1 MTQPGTASQ
10 SSLVGSI
17 IDNKVRLEAIL
28 GQGGMGA
35 VYRGR
40 HLLLGR
46 TVAVKVLRPEIL
58 TVEGSLERFFREA
71 RTAAATEHPNI
82 VTVYDFGKLPDG
94 GAYLILEFVEGKGL
108 RHILL
113 EQGALPPS
121 LALPILREVCAAVE
135 FAHRRNIIH
144 RDLKPD
150 NIMLKRRDDG
160 SATVKVLD
168 FGLAKTVEE
177 AETSSSI
184 TRTGELVGTPAYMSP
199 EHCSGEDLD
208 ARSDLYSLAVI
219 AYEMLVGQPPFRGRV
234 AAILTA
240 QIQKPPT
247 PLRDLNPNVPPVLE
261 EAVMAALA
269 KKPSDRP
276 DSVAEWWDRLEA
288 AYAAAYGAKPS
299 PVIPLSLPTP
309 VPFKADDTAP
319 APEVNPPR
327 GTTLQKSGLQPA
339 ASSSDSLEGTAV
351 FGKPPDTN
359 GQTSPSASR
368 LSQVS
373 APSTPKVST
382 GTLPIGAAFTPA
394 PEMVTAQTVTTAKAS
409 EPRLKPVQWL
419 GIVGGISAA
428 LVIGGLAATSWLRPA
443 TPVTSPVEKPAP
455 VPPPVT
461 AEPPLALTPAVSP
474 SEETTPTTPL
484 SPTPTPASPPTETT
498 PAVSPT
504 AVPPTRRPT
513 PAEKARDEAVRIP
526 RSTPDESRNLPAPV
540 ARPTQ
545 PPAETP
551 APPPSRPAEEA
562 TRTEPPPTPRPQ
574 PNPGTTRTPRT
585 EERQAEKREEKRE
598 KRRFWEV
605 WKILRGK
612 DDKDKDKDKRRP
624 RD

>member
-1 MTQPGTASQ
+1 MPQPDTASE

-40 HLLLGR
+40 HLLLER

-113 EQGALPPS
+113 EQGVLPPP

-160 SATVKVLD
+160 STTVKVLD
-168 FGLAKTVEE
+168 FGLAKTLEE

-247 PLRDLNPNVPPVLE
+247 PLREVNPDLPPALE
-261 EAVMAALA
+261 EAVLVALA

-276 DSVAEWWDRLEA
+276 ASVAEWWNRLEA
-288 AYAAAYGAKPS
+288 AYVAAYGAKPS
-299 PVIPLSLPTP
+299 PTIPLSLPAP
-309 VPFKADDTAP
+309 APFKAPDGNIAP
-319 APEVNPPR
+319 AQEVRPSR
-327 GTTLQKSGLQPA
+327 EATLQNNSLQSAGA
-339 ASSSDSLEGTAV
+339 AQVSMEGTAV
-351 FGKPPDTN
+351 FGKPSDTN
-359 GQTSPSASR
+359 EQAAPLSSH
-368 LSQVS
+368 LSQAA
-373 APSTPKVST
+373 APPTPRAGT
-382 GTLPIGAAFTPA
+382 GTLAIGAAFTPA
-394 PEMVTAQTVTTAKAS
+394 PEMVTAQTVIAAKAS
-409 EPRLKPVQWL
+409 EPRSKLVQRL
-419 GIVGGISAA
+419 GIVGGISAV
-428 LVIGGLAATSWLRPA
+428 LLLGVLAATSWLRSAAPVTPPLEKPVVTPPAATEPPPATTPA
-443 TPVTSPVEKPAP
+443 TPPSAGIAPTAPPSLSPVPAD
-455 VPPPVT
+455 PPVET
-461 AEPPLALTPAVSP
+461 APAASPVVSP
-474 SEETTPTTPL
+474 
-484 SPTPTPASPPTETT
+484 PA
-498 PAVSPT
+498 
-504 AVPPTRRPT
+504 RRPT
-513 PAEKARDEAVRIP
+513 PAAERVRDEAARPP
-526 RSTPDESRNLPAPV
+526 RSKPDENSSLPAPV
-540 ARPTQ
+540 ARPAQ

-551 APPPSRPAEEA
+551 APPPSRPPVET
-562 TRTEPPPTPRPQ
+562 TRTEPPPTPRAEPSS
-574 PNPGTTRTPRT
+574 GSTRAPRA
-585 EERQAEKREEKRE
+585 EERQAERREEKRE

-612 DDKDKDKDKRRP
+612 DDKDKRRP

>member
-1 MTQPGTASQ
+1 MPQPDTASE

-40 HLLLGR
+40 HLLLER

-113 EQGALPPS
+113 EQGVLPPP

-160 SATVKVLD
+160 STTVKVLD
-168 FGLAKTVEE
+168 FGLAKTLEE

-247 PLRDLNPNVPPVLE
+247 PLREVNPDLPPALE
-261 EAVMAALA
+261 EAVLVALA

-276 DSVAEWWDRLEA
+276 ASVAEWWNRLEA
-288 AYAAAYGAKPS
+288 AYVAAYGAKPS
-299 PVIPLSLPTP
+299 PTIPLSLPAP
-309 VPFKADDTAP
+309 APFKAPDGNIAP
-319 APEVNPPR
+319 AQEVRPSR
-327 GTTLQKSGLQPA
+327 EATLQNNSLQSAGA
-339 ASSSDSLEGTAV
+339 AQVSMEGTAV
-351 FGKPPDTN
+351 FGKLPDTN
-359 GQTSPSASR
+359 EQAAPLSSH
-368 LSQVS
+368 LSQAAV
-373 APSTPKVST
+373 PPTPRAGT
-382 GTLPIGAAFTPA
+382 GTLAIGALSTPA
-394 PEMVTAQTVTTAKAS
+394 PDVVTVQTVATSTPP
-409 EPRLKPVQWL
+409 EPQPKRFQRL
-419 GIVGGISAA
+419 GIVGGISAVL
-428 LVIGGLAATSWLRPA
+428 LVGGLVATSWMRPTA
-443 TPVTSPVEKPAP
+443 PVTSPVERPA
-455 VPPPVT
+455 VTAPPVT
-461 AEPPLALTPAVSP
+461 DGPSPDTSPAANPSGENHSAASSP
-474 SEETTPTTPL
+474 S
-484 SPTPTPASPPTETT
+484 ATT
-498 PAVSPT
+498 PANPPGETVPAAPPATTPAARRSPT
-504 AVPPTRRPT
+504 TN
-513 PAEKARDEAVRIP
+513 KARNEA
-526 RSTPDESRNLPAPV
+526 EA
-540 ARPTQ
+540 ARPPQ

-551 APPPSRPAEEA
+551 APPPSRPPAEA
-562 TRTEPPPTPRPQ
+562 TRTEPPSTPRPQ
-574 PNPGTTRTPRT
+574 PGPGTARAPRA
-585 EERQAEKREEKRE
+585 EQRQAERREERRE
-598 KRRFWEV
+598 KRRFWEI
-605 WKILRGK
+605 WKIGRDK
-612 DDKDKDKDKRRP
+612 DDKDKDKRRP

>member
-1 MTQPGTASQ
+1 MTQPGTASP

-108 RHILL
+108 RHILM

-168 FGLAKTVEE
+168 FGLAKTVED

-219 AYEMLVGQPPFRGRV
+219 AYEMLVGQPPFRGRI

-247 PLRDLNPNVPPVLE
+247 PMRELNPNVPLVLE
-261 EAVMAALA
+261 EAVLMALA

-276 DSVAEWWDRLEA
+276 DSVAEWWNRLEA
-288 AYAAAYGAKPS
+288 AYVAAYGAKPS
-299 PVIPLSLPTP
+299 PTIPLSLPAP
-309 VPFKADDTAP
+309 APFKAPDGDITP
-319 APEVNPPR
+319 VREVRPSQEA
-327 GTTLQKSGLQPA
+327 TLQGNSLQPA
-339 ASSSDSLEGTAV
+339 GAAPASMGGTAV
-351 FGKPPDTN
+351 FGKPSDTN
-359 GQTSPSASR
+359 GQASPSSSH
-368 LSQVS
+368 LSQAA
-373 APSTPKVST
+373 APPTPRVGT
-382 GTLPIGAAFTPA
+382 GTLAIGAGPTPA
-394 PEMVTAQTVTTAKAS
+394 PEMITVQTVVTARNS
-409 EPRLKPVQWL
+409 EPQPKRFQRL
-419 GIVGGISAA
+419 GIVGGISAV
-428 LVIGGLAATSWLRPA
+428 LLLGGLVATSWMRPA
-443 TPVTSPVEKPAP
+443 APVTSPVEKPA
-455 VPPPVT
+455 VTAPPVT
-461 AEPPLALTPAVSP
+461 TEPPAAITPTATS
-474 SEETTPTTPL
+474 SEEIAPTTPP
-484 SPTPTPASPPTETT
+484 SPIPASPPTETT
-498 PAVSPT
+498 PAASPT

-513 PAEKARDEAVRIP
+513 PAEKARDEAMRVP
-526 RSTPDESRNLPAPV
+526 RSTPDGISSQPVPV

-562 TRTEPPPTPRPQ
+562 TRTEPPPTPPPQ

-612 DDKDKDKDKRRP
+612 DDKDKDKRRP
-624 RD
+624 RN

>member
-1 MTQPGTASQ
+1 MPQPDTASE

-40 HLLLGR
+40 HLLLER

-113 EQGALPPS
+113 EQGVLPPP

-247 PLRDLNPNVPPVLE
+247 PLRELNPDVPPVLE
-261 EAVMAALA
+261 EAVLMALA

-276 DSVAEWWDRLEA
+276 DSVADWWNRLEA
-288 AYAAAYGAKPS
+288 AYVAAYGAKPS
-299 PVIPLSLPTP
+299 PTIPLSLPAP
-309 VPFKADDTAP
+309 APFKAPDGNIAP
-319 APEVNPPR
+319 AQEVRPSR
-327 GTTLQKSGLQPA
+327 EATLQNNSLQSAGA
-339 ASSSDSLEGTAV
+339 AQVSMEGTAV
-351 FGKPPDTN
+351 FGKPSDTN
-359 GQTSPSASR
+359 EQAAPLSSH
-368 LSQVS
+368 LSQAA
-373 APSTPKVST
+373 APPTPRAGT
-382 GTLPIGAAFTPA
+382 GTLAIGAASTPA
-394 PEMVTAQTVTTAKAS
+394 PEMVTVQTVTTAKAPES
-409 EPRLKPVQWL
+409 RSRAVQRL
-419 GIVGGISAA
+419 GIVGGISAV
-428 LVIGGLAATSWLRPA
+428 LVIGGLAATSWMRSA
-443 TPVTSPVEKPAP
+443 APVTPPVEKP
-455 VPPPVT
+455 VITPPPVT
-461 AEPPLALTPAVSP
+461 TAPPPATTPAANAPEEAASAAAEPPA
-474 SEETTPTTPL
+474 
-484 SPTPTPASPPTETT
+484 
-498 PAVSPT
+498 
-504 AVPPTRRPT
+504 RRPI
-513 PAEKARDEAVRIP
+513 PADKARDEAARPP
-526 RSTPDESRNLPAPV
+526 RSAPDESSSLPGPV

-551 APPPSRPAEEA
+551 APPSSRPPEEA
-562 TRTEPPPTPRPQ
+562 TRTEPPSTPRSQ
-574 PNPGTTRTPRT
+574 PGPGTARAPRT
-585 EERQAEKREEKRE
+585 GQRQAEKREEKRE

-612 DDKDKDKDKRRP
+612 DDKDKRRP

>member
-10 SSLVGSI
+10 SSLIGNI

-40 HLLLGR
+40 HLLLER

-113 EQGALPPS
+113 EQGVLPPS

-247 PLRDLNPNVPPVLE
+247 PLRELNPDVPPVLE
-261 EAVMAALA
+261 EAVLTALA

-276 DSVAEWWDRLEA
+276 DSVADWWNRLEA

-299 PVIPLSLPTP
+299 PAIPLSLPTP
-309 VPFKADDTAP
+309 IPFKAPTGDSTP
-319 APEVNPPR
+319 ASEANPAQKA
-327 GTTLQKSGLQPA
+327 TLQGSSLQPTPA
-339 ASSSDSLEGTAV
+339 TQDTVGGTFAIGNPVGTGGPASSSVSS
-351 FGKPPDTN
+351 
-359 GQTSPSASR
+359 SP
-368 LSQVS
+368 LSQ
-373 APSTPKVST
+373 APATPTPRTGT
-382 GTLPIGAAFTPA
+382 GTLAIGAAATPA
-394 PEMVTAQTVTTAKAS
+394 PEMVTVQTVATVKAP
-409 EPRLKPVQWL
+409 EPRSRSVQRL
-419 GIVGGISAA
+419 GIVGGISAV
-428 LVIGGLAATSWLRPA
+428 LVIGGLAATNWMRPT
-443 TPVTSPVEKPAP
+443 TPVTSPVEKPAVTP
-455 VPPPVT
+455 PLVTTEPPPAT
-461 AEPPLALTPAVSP
+461 TPAANAPEEAASAAAEPPA
-474 SEETTPTTPL
+474 
-484 SPTPTPASPPTETT
+484 
-498 PAVSPT
+498 
-504 AVPPTRRPT
+504 RRPI
-513 PAEKARDEAVRIP
+513 PADKARDEAARPP
-526 RSTPDESRNLPAPV
+526 RTTPDESSSLPGPV

-551 APPPSRPAEEA
+551 APPPSRPPEEA
-562 TRTEPPPTPRPQ
+562 TRTEPPSTPRSQ
-574 PNPGTTRTPRT
+574 PGSGTARAPRA
-585 EERQAEKREEKRE
+585 EQRQAEKRE
-598 KRRFWEV
+598 KRRFWEI
-605 WKILRGK
+605 WKIGRDK
-612 DDKDKDKDKRRP
+612 DDKDKDKRRP

>member
-1 MTQPGTASQ
+1 MTHPGTASQ

-40 HLLLGR
+40 HLLLER

-113 EQGALPPS
+113 EQGVLPPS

-247 PLRDLNPNVPPVLE
+247 PLRELNPDVPPVLE
-261 EAVMAALA
+261 EAVLAALS

-276 DSVAEWWDRLEA
+276 DSVAEWWNRLEA

-299 PVIPLSLPTP
+299 PAIPLSLPTP
-309 VPFKADDTAP
+309 VPFKAPTGDSTLASEASP
-319 APEVNPPR
+319 AQKA
-327 GTTLQKSGLQPA
+327 TLQGSSLQPTPA
-339 ASSSDSLEGTAV
+339 TQDTVGGTFAIGNPVGTGGPASSPV
-351 FGKPPDTN
+351 
-359 GQTSPSASR
+359 PSSS
-368 LSQVS
+368 LSQ
-373 APSTPKVST
+373 APVTPTPRPGT
-382 GTLPIGAAFTPA
+382 GTLAIGAASTP
-394 PEMVTAQTVTTAKAS
+394 PPDMVTVQTVTTAKAP
-409 EPRLKPVQWL
+409 EPRSKSVQRL

-428 LVIGGLAATSWLRPA
+428 LVIGGLAATSWMRPA
-443 TPVTSPVEKPAP
+443 APVTSPVETPA
-455 VPPPVT
+455 VVQPPVT
-461 AEPPLALTPAVSP
+461 TEPLPV
-474 SEETTPTTPL
+474 
-484 SPTPTPASPPTETT
+484 TT
-498 PAVSPT
+498 PAANPLAANPPAET
-504 AVPPTRRPT
+504 VPAASAAEPGARRPT
-513 PAEKARDEAVRIP
+513 DKARDEAAP
-526 RSTPDESRNLPAPV
+526 SRSTPDESSSLPGPV

-545 PPAETP
+545 PPAEPP

-562 TRTEPPPTPRPQ
+562 TRTEPPPTPRSQ
-574 PNPGTTRTPRT
+574 PGSGTVRAPRA
-585 EERQAEKREEKRE
+585 EQRQAEKREEKRE
-598 KRRFWEV
+598 KRRFWEI
-605 WKILRGK
+605 WKIGRDK
-612 DDKDKDKDKRRP
+612 DDKDKDKRRP

>member
-1 MTQPGTASQ
+1 MPQPDTASE

-40 HLLLGR
+40 HLLLER

-113 EQGALPPS
+113 EQGVLPPP

-160 SATVKVLD
+160 STTVKVLD
-168 FGLAKTVEE
+168 FGLAKTLEE

-247 PLRDLNPNVPPVLE
+247 PLRELNPDVPPVLE
-261 EAVMAALA
+261 EAVLTALA

-276 DSVAEWWDRLEA
+276 DSVADWWNRLEA

-299 PVIPLSLPTP
+299 PAIPLSLPTP
-309 VPFKADDTAP
+309 IPFKVPTGDSTP
-319 APEVNPPR
+319 ASEANPAQKA
-327 GTTLQKSGLQPA
+327 TLQGSSLQPTPA
-339 ASSSDSLEGTAV
+339 TQDTVGGTFAIGNPVGTGGPASSSVSS
-351 FGKPPDTN
+351 
-359 GQTSPSASR
+359 SP
-368 LSQVS
+368 LSQ
-373 APSTPKVST
+373 APATPTPRAGT
-382 GTLPIGAAFTPA
+382 GTLAIGAASTPA
-394 PEMVTAQTVTTAKAS
+394 PEMVTVQTVTTAKAPES
-409 EPRLKPVQWL
+409 RSRAVQRL
-419 GIVGGISAA
+419 GIVGGISAV
-428 LVIGGLAATSWLRPA
+428 LVIGGLAATSWMRSA
-443 TPVTSPVEKPAP
+443 APVTPPVEKP
-455 VPPPVT
+455 VITPPPVT
-461 AEPPLALTPAVSP
+461 TAPPPATTPAANAPEEAASAAAEPPA
-474 SEETTPTTPL
+474 
-484 SPTPTPASPPTETT
+484 
-498 PAVSPT
+498 
-504 AVPPTRRPT
+504 RRPI
-513 PAEKARDEAVRIP
+513 PADKARDEAARPP
-526 RSTPDESRNLPAPV
+526 RSAPDESSSLPGPV

-551 APPPSRPAEEA
+551 APPSSRPPEEA
-562 TRTEPPPTPRPQ
+562 TRTEPPSTPRSQ
-574 PNPGTTRTPRT
+574 PGPGTARAPRT
-585 EERQAEKREEKRE
+585 EQRQAEKREEKRE

-612 DDKDKDKDKRRP
+612 DDKDKRRP

>member
-1 MTQPGTASQ
+1 MPQPDTASE

-40 HLLLGR
+40 HLLLER

-113 EQGALPPS
+113 EQGVLPPP

-160 SATVKVLD
+160 STTVKVLD
-168 FGLAKTVEE
+168 FGLAKTLEE

-247 PLRDLNPNVPPVLE
+247 PLREVNPDLPPALE
-261 EAVMAALA
+261 EAVLVALA

-276 DSVAEWWDRLEA
+276 ASVAEWWNRLEA

-309 VPFKADDTAP
+309 TPFKAPTDDSTLAAEAGP
-319 APEVNPPR
+319 AQKA
-327 GTTLQKSGLQPA
+327 TLQGSSLQPTPA
-339 ASSSDSLEGTAV
+339 TQDTVGGTFAIGNPVGTGGPASSSVSS
-351 FGKPPDTN
+351 
-359 GQTSPSASR
+359 SP
-368 LSQVS
+368 LSQ
-373 APSTPKVST
+373 APATPTPRAGT
-382 GTLPIGAAFTPA
+382 GTLAIGAASTPA
-394 PEMVTAQTVTTAKAS
+394 PEMVTVQTVTMAKAPES
-409 EPRLKPVQWL
+409 RSRAVQRL
-419 GIVGGISAA
+419 GIVGGISAVL
-428 LVIGGLAATSWLRPA
+428 LVGGLVATSWMRPTA
-443 TPVTSPVEKPAP
+443 PVTSPVERPA
-455 VPPPVT
+455 VTAPPVT
-461 AEPPLALTPAVSP
+461 DGPSPDTSPAANPSGENHSAASSP
-474 SEETTPTTPL
+474 S
-484 SPTPTPASPPTETT
+484 ATT
-498 PAVSPT
+498 PANPPGETVPAAPPATTPAARRSPT
-504 AVPPTRRPT
+504 TN
-513 PAEKARDEAVRIP
+513 KARNEA
-526 RSTPDESRNLPAPV
+526 EA
-540 ARPTQ
+540 ARPPQ
-545 PPAETP
+545 PSAETP
-551 APPPSRPAEEA
+551 APPPSRPPVET
-562 TRTEPPPTPRPQ
+562 TRTEPPSTPRPQ
-574 PNPGTTRTPRT
+574 PGPGTARAPRA
-585 EERQAEKREEKRE
+585 EQRQAERREERRE
-598 KRRFWEV
+598 KRRFWEI
-605 WKILRGK
+605 WKIGRDK
-612 DDKDKDKDKRRP
+612 DDKDKDKRRP

>member
-10 SSLVGSI
+10 SSLIGNI

-40 HLLLGR
+40 HLLLER

-121 LALPILREVCAAVE
+121 LALPILREVCAGVE

-247 PLRDLNPNVPPVLE
+247 PLREVNPDLPPALE
-261 EAVMAALA
+261 EAVLAALA

-276 DSVAEWWDRLEA
+276 DSVAEWWNRLEA

-309 VPFKADDTAP
+309 MPFKAPTDDSTLASEASPAQKATLQGSSLQPVPATQGEKTVGIGNPVRTDGQASSAAGVSSPLSQAP
-319 APEVNPPR
+319 ATPTPR
-327 GTTLQKSGLQPA
+327 VG
-339 ASSSDSLEGTAV
+339 
-351 FGKPPDTN
+351 
-359 GQTSPSASR
+359 
-368 LSQVS
+368 
-373 APSTPKVST
+373 T
-382 GTLPIGAAFTPA
+382 GTLAIGAASTPA
-394 PEMVTAQTVTTAKAS
+394 PEMVTVQTVTTAKAPEVRS
-409 EPRLKPVQWL
+409 KTGQRL
-419 GIVGGISAA
+419 GIVGGIAA
-428 LVIGGLAATSWLRPA
+428 VLVIGGLAATSWMRSA
-443 TPVTSPVEKPAP
+443 APVTPPVEKP
-455 VPPPVT
+455 VVTPPPVT
-461 AEPPLALTPAVSP
+461 TAPPPA
-474 SEETTPTTPL
+474 
-484 SPTPTPASPPTETT
+484 TT
-498 PAVSPT
+498 PAANPPEET
-504 AVPPTRRPT
+504 APATSAATEPAARRPM
-513 PAEKARDEAVRIP
+513 PANKARDDA
-526 RSTPDESRNLPAPV
+526 

-551 APPPSRPAEEA
+551 APPSSRPPEEA
-562 TRTEPPPTPRPQ
+562 TRTEPPSTPRSQ
-574 PNPGTTRTPRT
+574 PGSGTARAPRT
-585 EERQAEKREEKRE
+585 EQRQPEKREEKRE
-598 KRRFWEV
+598 KRRFWEI
-605 WKILRGK
+605 WKIGR
-612 DDKDKDKDKRRP
+612 DKDDKDKRRP

>member
-10 SSLVGSI
+10 SPLVGSI

-40 HLLLGR
+40 HLLLER
-46 TVAVKVLRPEIL
+46 TVAVKLLRPEIL

-108 RHILL
+108 RTILM

-150 NIMLKRRDDG
+150 NIMLKRHDDG

-219 AYEMLVGQPPFRGRV
+219 AYEMLVGQPPFRGRI

-247 PLRDLNPNVPPVLE
+247 PLREINPDLSPVLE
-261 EAVMAALA
+261 AAVLAALA

-276 DSVAEWWDRLEA
+276 DSVAEWWNRLEA
-288 AYAAAYGAKPS
+288 AYVAAYGAKPS
-299 PVIPLSLPTP
+299 PTIPLSLPAP
-309 VPFKADDTAP
+309 APFKAPDGDITP
-319 APEVNPPR
+319 VREVR
-327 GTTLQKSGLQPA
+327 TSQEATLQGNSLQPA
-339 ASSSDSLEGTAV
+339 GAAPASMGGTGV
-351 FGKPPDTN
+351 FGKPSDTN
-359 GQTSPSASR
+359 GQASPSSSH
-368 LSQVS
+368 LSQAA
-373 APSTPKVST
+373 APPTPRVGT
-382 GTLPIGAAFTPA
+382 GTLAIGAVSTPA
-394 PEMVTAQTVTTAKAS
+394 PEMITVQTVVTARNS
-409 EPRLKPVQWL
+409 EPQPKRFQRL
-419 GIVGGISAA
+419 GIVGGISAV
-428 LVIGGLAATSWLRPA
+428 LLLGGLVATSWMRPA
-443 TPVTSPVEKPAP
+443 APVTSPIEKPA
-455 VPPPVT
+455 VTAPPVT
-461 AEPPLALTPAVSP
+461 AEPPPDTRPAANP
-474 SEETTPTTPL
+474 SGGNNSAT
-484 SPTPTPASPPTETT
+484 SSPPATT
-498 PAVSPT
+498 PANPPGETVPAASPAAAPAARRSPT
-504 AVPPTRRPT
+504 AD
-513 PAEKARDEAVRIP
+513 KAQDEA
-526 RSTPDESRNLPAPV
+526 
-540 ARPTQ
+540 ARPSQ
-545 PPAETP
+545 PPAEARTI
-551 APPPSRPAEEA
+551 PPSRPPEET
-562 TRTEPPPTPRPQ
+562 TRTEPPSTPRPQ
-574 PNPGTTRTPRT
+574 PNPGATRVPRT
-585 EERQAEKREEKRE
+585 EERQAEKRE

-612 DDKDKDKDKRRP
+612 DDKDKDKRRP

>member
-1 MTQPGTASQ
+1 MPQPDTASE

-40 HLLLGR
+40 HLLLER

-113 EQGALPPS
+113 EQGVLPPP

-160 SATVKVLD
+160 STTVKVLD

-247 PLRDLNPNVPPVLE
+247 PLRELNPDVPPVLE
-261 EAVMAALA
+261 EAVLMALA

-276 DSVAEWWDRLEA
+276 DSVADWWNRLEA
-288 AYAAAYGAKPS
+288 AYVAAYGAKPS
-299 PVIPLSLPTP
+299 PTIPLSLPAP
-309 VPFKADDTAP
+309 APFKAPDGNIAP
-319 APEVNPPR
+319 AQEVRPSR
-327 GTTLQKSGLQPA
+327 EATLQNNSLQSAGA
-339 ASSSDSLEGTAV
+339 AQVSMEGTAV
-351 FGKPPDTN
+351 FGKPSDTN
-359 GQTSPSASR
+359 EQAAPLSSH
-368 LSQVS
+368 LSQAA
-373 APSTPKVST
+373 APPTPRAGT
-382 GTLPIGAAFTPA
+382 GTLAIGAASTPA
-394 PEMVTAQTVTTAKAS
+394 PEMVTVQTVTTAKAPES
-409 EPRLKPVQWL
+409 RSRAVQRL
-419 GIVGGISAA
+419 GIVGGISAV
-428 LVIGGLAATSWLRPA
+428 LVIGGLAATSWMRSA
-443 TPVTSPVEKPAP
+443 APVTPPVEKP
-455 VPPPVT
+455 VITPPPVT
-461 AEPPLALTPAVSP
+461 TAPPPATTPAANAPEEAASAAAEPPA
-474 SEETTPTTPL
+474 
-484 SPTPTPASPPTETT
+484 
-498 PAVSPT
+498 
-504 AVPPTRRPT
+504 RRPI
-513 PAEKARDEAVRIP
+513 PADKARDEAARPP
-526 RSTPDESRNLPAPV
+526 RSAPDESSSLPGPV

-551 APPPSRPAEEA
+551 APPSSRPPEEA
-562 TRTEPPPTPRPQ
+562 TRTEPPSTPRSQ
-574 PNPGTTRTPRT
+574 PGPGTARAPRT
-585 EERQAEKREEKRE
+585 EQRQAEKREEKRE

-612 DDKDKDKDKRRP
+612 DDKDKRRP

>member
-40 HLLLGR
+40 HLLLER

-82 VTVYDFGKLPDG
+82 VTVYDFGKLPNG

-219 AYEMLVGQPPFRGRV
+219 AYEMLAGQPPFRGRV

-276 DSVAEWWDRLEA
+276 DSVAEWWNRLEA
-288 AYAAAYGAKPS
+288 AYAATYGAKPS
-299 PVIPLSLPTP
+299 PAIPLSLPTP
-309 VPFKADDTAP
+309 APFKAPTGDSTPALEASPAQKATLQVSSLQPTPATQDTGVGTFAIGNPLGTDGPASAP
-319 APEVNPPR
+319 A
-327 GTTLQKSGLQPA
+327 
-339 ASSSDSLEGTAV
+339 
-351 FGKPPDTN
+351 
-359 GQTSPSASR
+359 SASHW
-368 LSQVS
+368 SQ
-373 APSTPKVST
+373 APATPTPRPET
-382 GTLPIGAAFTPA
+382 GTLAIGAASTPA
-394 PEMVTAQTVTTAKAS
+394 PDMVTVQTVTTARPP
-409 EPRLKPVQWL
+409 EPRSKSVQRL

-428 LVIGGLAATSWLRPA
+428 LVIGGLAATNWLRPA
-443 TPVTSPVEKPAP
+443 APVTSPVEKVA
-455 VPPPVT
+455 PPPVT
-461 AEPPLALTPAVSP
+461 TEPPPA
-474 SEETTPTTPL
+474 
-484 SPTPTPASPPTETT
+484 TT
-498 PAVSPT
+498 PAANPPAET
-504 AVPPTRRPT
+504 VPAASAAEPAARRPT
-513 PAEKARDEAVRIP
+513 DKARDEAAP
-526 RSTPDESRNLPAPV
+526 ARSTPDESRNLPGPV
-540 ARPTQ
+540 ARPTR

-551 APPPSRPAEEA
+551 APPPSRPPEEA
-562 TRTEPPPTPRPQ
+562 TRTEPVPTPRPQ
-574 PNPGTTRTPRT
+574 PGSGTTRAPRT
-585 EERQAEKREEKRE
+585 EQRQAEKREEKRE
-598 KRRFWEV
+598 KRRFWEI
-605 WKILRGK
+605 WKIGRDK
-612 DDKDKDKDKRRP
+612 DDKDKDKRRP
-624 RD
+624 RN